1 MLCSSGAEAGASND
15 PCSDSFAGEFPFSEI
30 ETRSLAEYFTT
41 ISDKLVA
48 YLDFH
53 SYGQLLM
60 WPYGH
65 GPEHVSNYDE
75 LVRYAFL

>member
-1 MLCSSGAEAGASND
+1 MLYFFGTEAGASNN
-15 PCSDSFAGEFPFSEI
+15 PCSESYGGESPFSEE
-30 ETRSLAEYFTT
+30 ETRSLSEYFKS

-60 WPYGH
+60 FPYGH
-65 GPEHVSNYDE
+65 SAEHVSNYDE